1 MNSSQRATGHT
12 VAISQLRAQMGLF
25 GWLGLEGEVTCLNL
39 YGTEVSPTYPREI
52 SQESKQHPSGRR
64 DRVVWFDILLYW
76 ESAIYVT
83 YSVITVYVAL
93 CVTSCYKTI

>member
-1 MNSSQRATGHT
+1 
-12 VAISQLRAQMGLF
+12 MGLF

-39 YGTEVSPTYPREI
+39 YGTEVSPTYPRE
-52 SQESKQHPSGRR
+52 EFKQHPSVRR

-83 YSVITVYVAL
+83 YSVITVYVTP